1 MREIKKLTFS
11 SIEKTNPLFVEE
23 LDTFGAS
30 KVNGYKITVRLST
43 MLIDTLRN
51 IITSNKT
58 GGNFEY
64 TNVSDLL
71 RKSLEAYKNGMSLIV
86 QRTKDE
92 KKETSFRVSK
102 ELKEFYLSLPENA
115 KSEII
120 ERAAYTYIKHKI

>member
-1 MREIKKLTFS
+1 MREIKKLPFT
-11 SIEKTNPLFVEE
+11 SIEKTTPLLVGE
-23 LDTFGAS
+23 LDTFDAP

-71 RKSLEAYKNGMSLIV
+71 RKSLEAYKNGMSLIA

-102 ELKEFYLSLPENA
+102 ELKEFYLSLPENV

-120 ERAAYTYIKHKI
+120 ERAAYTYIKHKM

>member
-1 MREIKKLTFS
+1 MREIKKEPST
-11 SIEKTNPLFVEE
+11 SIIENKTNFVGEFYAF
-23 LDTFGAS
+23 DAS
-30 KVNGYKITVRLST
+30 KLNGYKITVRLST
-43 MLIDTLRN
+43 LLIDTLKN
-51 IITSNKT
+51 IIISNKA

-92 KKETSFRVSK
+92 KRETSFRVSK

-115 KSEII
+115 KSEIV
-120 ERAAYTYIKHKI
+120 ERAASTYIKHKI

>member
-1 MREIKKLTFS
+1 MLRATN
-11 SIEKTNPLFVEE
+11 KTNFV
-23 LDTFGAS
+23 DDFGA
-30 KVNGYKITVRLST
+30 VNAVKLNGCKITVRLST
-43 MLIDTLRN
+43 VLIDTLKN
-51 IITSNKT
+51 MIISNKA

-71 RKSLEAYKNGMSLIV
+71 RRSLEAYKNGMTLII
-86 QRTKDE
+86 QRIKDE

-120 ERAAYTYIKHKI
+120 ERAANTYIKHKI

>member
-1 MREIKKLTFS
+1 MREIKKLPFS
-11 SIEKTNPLFVEE
+11 SIEKTNPLFVGE

-58 GGNFEY
+58 GGNFQY

>member
-1 MREIKKLTFS
+1 MREIKKSPFS
-11 SIEKTNPLFVEE
+11 SIEKTNPLFVGE

-64 TNVSDLL
+64 TSVSDLL
-71 RKSLEAYKNGMSLIV
+71 RKSLEAYKNGMSLIA

>member
-1 MREIKKLTFS
+1 MREIKKSPLS
-11 SIEKTNPLFVEE
+11 SIKKTNPLFVGE

-71 RKSLEAYKNGMSLIV
+71 RKSLEAYKNGMCLIS

>member
-1 MREIKKLTFS
+1 MREIKKSPFS
-11 SIEKTNPLFVEE
+11 SIEKTNPLFVGE

-71 RKSLEAYKNGMSLIV
+71 RKSLEAYKNGMSLIA

-102 ELKEFYLSLPENA
+102 ECVPLVKMHN
-115 KSEII
+115 
-120 ERAAYTYIKHKI
+120 

>member
-1 MREIKKLTFS
+1 MREIKKSPFT
-11 SIEKTNPLFVEE
+11 SIEKTTPLLVGE
-23 LDTFGAS
+23 LDTFGAP

-71 RKSLEAYKNGMSLIV
+71 RKSLEAYKNGMSLIA

-102 ELKEFYLSLPENA
+102 ELKEFYLSLPENV

>member
-1 MREIKKLTFS
+1 MREIKKSPFS

-23 LDTFGAS
+23 VDTFGAP
-30 KVNGYKITVRLST
+30 KVNRYKITVRLST

-71 RKSLEAYKNGMSLIV
+71 RKSLEAYKNGMSLIA

>member
-1 MREIKKLTFS
+1 MREIKKLPFS
-11 SIEKTNPLFVEE
+11 SIEKTNPLFVGE

-58 GGNFEY
+58 GGNFQY

-102 ELKEFYLSLPENA
+102 EIKEFYLSLPENA

>member
-1 MREIKKLTFS
+1 MREIKKSPLS
-11 SIEKTNPLFVEE
+11 SIKKTNPLFVGE

-71 RKSLEAYKNGMSLIV
+71 RKSLEAYKNGMCLIA
-86 QRTKDE
+86 QRIKDE

>member
-1 MREIKKLTFS
+1 MREIKKLPFS
-11 SIEKTNPLFVEE
+11 SIEKTNPLFVGE

-43 MLIDTLRN
+43 MLIDILRN

>member
-1 MREIKKLTFS
+1 MREIKKSPLS
-11 SIEKTNPLFVEE
+11 SIKKPNPLFVGE

-30 KVNGYKITVRLST
+30 KLNGYKITVRLST

-71 RKSLEAYKNGMSLIV
+71 RKSLEAYKNGMSLIA

>member
-1 MREIKKLTFS
+1 MREIKKSPFS
-11 SIEKTNPLFVEE
+11 SIEKTSHLFVGE
-23 LDTFGAS
+23 LDTFDAP

-71 RKSLEAYKNGMSLIV
+71 RKSLEAYKNGMSLIA

>member
-1 MREIKKLTFS
+1 MREIKKSPFS

-71 RKSLEAYKNGMSLIV
+71 RKSLEAYKNGMSLIA

-92 KKETSFRVSK
+92 KKETSFRVSRIK
-102 ELKEFYLSLPENA
+102 RILS
-115 KSEII
+115 KSSRKCKI
-120 ERAAYTYIKHKI
+120 RNNRKSGLYIYKT

>member
-1 MREIKKLTFS
+1 MREIKKSPFS
-11 SIEKTNPLFVEE
+11 SIEKTNPLFVGE
-23 LDTFGAS
+23 LDTFDAP

-58 GGNFEY
+58 GGNFQY

>member
-1 MREIKKLTFS
+1 MREIKKS
-11 SIEKTNPLFVEE
+11 SFTSIKKPNSLFIGE

-71 RKSLEAYKNGMSLIV
+71 RKSLEAYKNGMSLIA

-92 KKETSFRVSK
+92 KKATSFRVSK
-102 ELKEFYLSLPENA
+102 ELKEFYLTLPENA

-120 ERAAYTYIKHKI
+120 ERAANTYIKHKI

>member
-1 MREIKKLTFS
+1 MREIKKSPFS
-11 SIEKTNPLFVEE
+11 STEKTNPLFVGE
-23 LDTFGAS
+23 LDTFGVS

-43 MLIDTLRN
+43 MLIATLRN

-71 RKSLEAYKNGMSLIV
+71 RKSLEAYKNGMSLIA
-86 QRTKDE
+86 QRTKGE

>member
-1 MREIKKLTFS
+1 MREIKKLPFS
-11 SIEKTNPLFVEE
+11 SIEKANPLFVGE

-58 GGNFEY
+58 GGNFQY

>member
-1 MREIKKLTFS
+1 MREIKKSPFT
-11 SIEKTNPLFVEE
+11 SIEKTTPLLVGE
-23 LDTFGAS
+23 LDTFDAP

-71 RKSLEAYKNGMSLIV
+71 RKSLEAHKNGMSLIA

-102 ELKEFYLSLPENA
+102 ELKEFYLSLPENV

>member
-1 MREIKKLTFS
+1 MREIKKLPFS
-11 SIEKTNPLFVEE
+11 SIEKTNPLFVRE

-71 RKSLEAYKNGMSLIV
+71 RKSLEAYKNGMSLIA

>member
-1 MREIKKLTFS
+1 MREIKKLPFS
-11 SIEKTNPLFVEE
+11 SIEKTNPLFVGE
-23 LDTFGAS
+23 LDTFDAP

-58 GGNFEY
+58 GGNFQY

>member
-1 MREIKKLTFS
+1 MREIKKLPFS
-11 SIEKTNPLFVEE
+11 SIEKTNPLFVGE

-58 GGNFEY
+58 GGNFQY

-102 ELKEFYLSLPENA
+102 ELKEFYLSLPENV

>member
-1 MREIKKLTFS
+1 MREIKKLPFS
-11 SIEKTNPLFVEE
+11 SIEKTNPLFVGE

-51 IITSNKT
+51 IVTSNKT

>member
-1 MREIKKLTFS
+1 MREIKKAPST
-11 SIEKTNPLFVEE
+11 SITGNKTNFLGEFC
-23 LDTFGAS
+23 DFDAS
-30 KVNGYKITVRLST
+30 KLNRYKITVRLSAL
-43 MLIDTLRN
+43 LIDTLKN
-51 IITSNKT
+51 IIISNKA

-71 RKSLEAYKNGMSLIV
+71 RRSLEAYKYGMSLIA

-120 ERAAYTYIKHKI
+120 ERAASTYINHKI

>member
-1 MREIKKLTFS
+1 MREIKKSPFS
-11 SIEKTNPLFVEE
+11 SIEKTNPLFVGE

-64 TNVSDLL
+64 TNVSALL
-71 RKSLEAYKNGMSLIV
+71 RKSLEAYKNGMSLIA
-86 QRTKDE
+86 QRAKDE

-102 ELKEFYLSLPENA
+102 ELKEFYQSLPENA

>member
-1 MREIKKLTFS
+1 MREIKKLPFS
-11 SIEKTNPLFVEE
+11 SIEKTNPLFVGE

-58 GGNFEY
+58 GGDFQY